1 MILLELALA
10 PVIAII
16 IYFYYRDKYEKEP
29 LKLLIG
35 AFFCGFLITIP
46 VAIVQLLL
54 MGLFNGVSDFTLKI
68 FLDSF
73 LLAGLVEET
82 AKFLIFILLIYNH
95 KEFDEPFDAIIY
107 AVMISL
113 GFAAFENIL
122 YVFGAYL
129 KGGVFFG
136 FTTGFARALLSVPA
150 HALFA
155 VIMGYY
161 LGIAKFS
168 KNHQVESKNIFKAL
182 WVAIIMHGLF
192 DFFIFAR
199 LALAFV
205 YMLIGFLFCWRIAFR
220 VIRIQVDRS
229 PFKPEE

>member
-10 PVIAII
+10 PAIAIL

-35 AFFCGFLITIP
+35 AFVCGFFVTIP
-46 VAIVQLLL
+46 IIVVQFPL
-54 MGLFNGVSDFTLKI
+54 MGLFKQVTDFTTQI
-68 FLDSF
+68 FLESF
-73 LLAGLVEET
+73 IVAGFIEEA
-82 AKFLIFILLIYNH
+82 AKFVIFMALIYNN
-95 KEFDEPFDAIIY
+95 KEFNEPYDAIVY

-113 GFAAFENIL
+113 GFAAFENIA
-122 YVFGAYL
+122 YVFGAYV
-129 KGGVFFG
+129 KGGMFLG
-136 FTTGFARALLSVPA
+136 FTTGFVRALLSVPA

-168 KNHQVESKNIFKAL
+168 NDRKIESKNIFKAL
-182 WVAIIMHGLF
+182 GVAIVMHGFF

-199 LALAFV
+199 LALAFA
-205 YMLIGFLFCWRIAFR
+205 YMLLGFIICWRIAFR
-220 VIRIQVDRS
+220 VMKVQVEKS